1 VVGGWVRLAVVL
13 GGACRVVVAAVV
25 VGAGCDSWVTAG
37 LVVVVMSAT
46 VRTAGCGGAGRCA
59 TAAVCVP
66 AGLVCAAV

>member
-13 GGACRVVVAAVV
+13 GGACRVVVATV
-25 VGAGCDSWVTAG
+25 VGVGCGSWVTAG

-46 VRTAGCGGAGRCA
+46 VRTAGCGGADRCV